1 MVEVAQDHRE
11 EREEPLLSVATKVEG
26 RDLMGDAEVFT
37 KKNHFD
43 DLHTVPGP
51 ERQGPVDQDHQRTM
65 KEK

>member
-37 KKNHFD
+37 KKKKS
-43 DLHTVPGP
+43 L
-51 ERQGPVDQDHQRTM
+51 
-65 KEK
+65 